1 MKKRKVTRKP
11 RSLEDFTLRPS
22 RVRMVVIYALF
33 FSLAVLAGMLLRL
46 LFNRQGLSLGEL
58 YSDWLVYLAVVVGG
72 AVAFSLMDYSRWTI
86 LVLGGKRIEGP
97 SGAMGNRSI
106 LDLNQVDWIRT
117 RRSLDSRLKV
127 GNVIYTIERQRIL
140 ISPWFY
146 SPAAFSEFLDRIGYP
161 GN

>member
-1 MKKRKVTRKP
+1 
-11 RSLEDFTLRPS
+11 
-22 RVRMVVIYALF
+22 
-33 FSLAVLAGMLLRL
+33 MLLRL

-58 YSDWLVYLAVVVGG
+58 YSDWLVYLAVVVGRSGFFADGLLALDDPG
-72 AVAFSLMDYSRWTI
+72 AGRE
-86 LVLGGKRIEGP
+86 RIEGP

-127 GNVIYTIERQRIL
+127 GNVIYTIERLRIL
-140 ISPWFY
+140 LSPWFY